1 MEMATQHFI
10 GELNGGGTGLNEGVV
25 SSALGGL
32 LGGDDGNIDL
42 GSIILKLD
50 GNGFANLA
58 KSWLGDGANDGIL
71 AQQILSLFGESQIDD
86 FASKLNLDQAT
97 ASAGLAGMLP
107 DLIDSSSEGGSLL
120 GTAGDVAASGIDAP
134 RNA

>member
-32 LGGDDGNIDL
+32 LG
-42 GSIILKLD
+42 
-50 GNGFANLA
+50 
-58 KSWLGDGANDGIL
+58 GDGANDGIL

-107 DLIDSSSEGGSLL
+107 DLIDSSSKAGSLL
-120 GTAGDVAASGIDAP
+120 GAAGGIGD
-134 RNA
+134 RRT